1 MTSRWR
7 SRRGFQKPWL
17 HALSGRRASV
27 LAVCLGLALLFVQIA
42 HPAVHPHET
51 INVHAKDHVTCP
63 VSHAAGNLLLV
74 LPPPAPVCVMLWLIS
89 QPLPWLGHVDF
100 DHRLAPRPPPAV
112 SL

>member
-7 SRRGFQKPWL
+7 SRRGFQRPWL
-17 HALSGRRASV
+17 HALSGRCASV

-42 HPAVHPHET
+42 HPAAHPHET
-51 INVHAKDHVTCP
+51 INAHAKDHLACP
-63 VSHAAGNLLLV
+63 VSHAAGDLLPV

-89 QPLPWLGHVDF
+89 QPPPWLGHVDF